1 MAINARLFS
10 LPDSAW
16 YASLRQF
23 ELRAEQ
29 RFENVMGDELSES
42 AASKGVGTRQGLVS
56 ARTGIAD
63 GAAVGSPRIT
73 VKLQLDL
80 PGGARIGPGKIRLL
94 ELIEEAGS
102 LSRAAE
108 AMHVSYRRAWL
119 FVQQINQA
127 FDEPAVST
135 PEHGHGGAAARLTD
149 FGKELI
155 RRYRD
160 IELRAEKGSA
170 DALSWIA
177 SHHKT

>member
-1 MAINARLFS
+1 MSGPRAPRKGGARHGDANVNVGKGT
-10 LPDSAW
+10 PDGTA
-16 YASLRQF
+16 
-23 ELRAEQ
+23 
-29 RFENVMGDELSES
+29 V
-42 AASKGVGTRQGLVS
+42 AA
-56 ARTGIAD
+56 
-63 GAAVGSPRIT
+63 PRIS
-73 VKLQLDL
+73 VKLQLNL
-80 PGGARIGPGKIRLL
+80 PGGARIGPGKVRLL

-155 RRYRD
+155 RRYR
-160 IELRAEKGSA
+160 EMEMQAEKGSA
-170 DALSWIA
+170 DALAWLA
-177 SHHKT
+177 RHHKS

>member
-1 MAINARLFS
+1 MINERIESSPMPARGS
-10 LPDSAW
+10 SRGESGA
-16 YASLRQF
+16 
-23 ELRAEQ
+23 RAEGSGG
-29 RFENVMGDELSES
+29 VKP
-42 AASKGVGTRQGLVS
+42 SKP
-56 ARTGIAD
+56 GI
-63 GAAVGSPRIT
+63 S

-80 PGGARIGPGKIRLL
+80 PGGARVGPGKIRLL

-108 AMHVSYRRAWL
+108 QMRVSYRRAWL

-155 RRYRD
+155 RRYRE
-160 IELRAEKGSA
+160 IEARAELNSA
-170 DALSWIA
+170 DALDWLIR
-177 SHHKT
+177 HHKD

>member
-1 MAINARLFS
+1 MADGTSETGATRGGG
-10 LPDSAW
+10 
-16 YASLRQF
+16 
-23 ELRAEQ
+23 EQ
-29 RFENVMGDELSES
+29 HC
-42 AASKGVGTRQGLVS
+42 
-56 ARTGIAD
+56 
-63 GAAVGSPRIT
+63 GAAVSNGGVKDATSRPPEIAM
-73 VKLQLDL
+73 KLQLDL

-119 FVQQINQA
+119 FVQQINKA

-160 IELRAEKGSA
+160 MEVRAQTGNA
-170 DALSWIA
+170 DALGWLA
-177 SHHKT
+177 SHHKP

>member
-1 MAINARLFS
+1 MRARQRYGDAMADEIS
-10 LPDSAW
+10 ETSATRSSGERHSS
-16 YASLRQF
+16 AGGRK
-23 ELRAEQ
+23 
-29 RFENVMGDELSES
+29 GG
-42 AASKGVGTRQGLVS
+42 AASE
-56 ARTGIAD
+56 
-63 GAAVGSPRIT
+63 AVDSPRIS

-119 FVQQINQA
+119 FVQQVNQA

-160 IELRAEKGSA
+160 METRAEEGSM
-170 DALSWIA
+170 DALIWLA
-177 SHHKT
+177 RHHKP

>member
-1 MAINARLFS
+1 MVNEQLQASSTGQSGPCKGGPGAKVS
-10 LPDSAW
+10 GEGDSG
-16 YASLRQF
+16 F
-23 ELRAEQ
+23 E
-29 RFENVMGDELSES
+29 
-42 AASKGVGTRQGLVS
+42 KP
-56 ARTGIAD
+56 GI
-63 GAAVGSPRIT
+63 S

-108 AMHVSYRRAWL
+108 QMRVSYRRAWL
-119 FVQQINQA
+119 FMQQINQA

-155 RRYRD
+155 QCYRE
-160 IELRAEKGSA
+160 IEARAEKESA
-170 DALSWIA
+170 DALDWLI
-177 SHHKT
+177 SHHKEKDAD

>member
-1 MAINARLFS
+1 MADETSGTGAAHGGGEQHS
-10 LPDSAW
+10 G
-16 YASLRQF
+16 ASV
-23 ELRAEQ
+23 A
-29 RFENVMGDELSES
+29 NSGVGDETS
-42 AASKGVGTRQGLVS
+42 GL
-56 ARTGIAD
+56 
-63 GAAVGSPRIT
+63 PRIAL
-73 VKLQLDL
+73 KLQLDL
-80 PGGARIGPGKIRLL
+80 PGGARIGPGKVRLL

-160 IELRAEKGSA
+160 MEVRAETGNA
-170 DALSWIA
+170 DALGWLA
-177 SHHKT
+177 SHHKP

>member
-1 MAINARLFS
+1 MANETSAARAAPRGSERHGEANTGKSGFG
-10 LPDSAW
+10 DSA
-16 YASLRQF
+16 F
-23 ELRAEQ
+23 
-29 RFENVMGDELSES
+29 
-42 AASKGVGTRQGLVS
+42 
-56 ARTGIAD
+56 
-63 GAAVGSPRIT
+63 GSPRIS

-119 FVQQINQA
+119 FVQHINQA
-127 FDEPAVST
+127 FDEQAVST

-149 FGKELI
+149 FGKEII

-160 IELRAEKGSA
+160 MEIRAAKESA
-170 DALSWIA
+170 DALGWLA
-177 SHHKT
+177 SHHKP